1 MSEPFWF
8 DEPRILFSK
17 DTWSVFVPQPNMPVK
32 TALNAVVRFVVYLS
46 LLLLIAARDVSYI
59 LFIPPV
65 LLATIV
71 FARIFSEPKRLAE
84 SFASGTVLTNAP
96 SDGDPAEP
104 SADNPFMNPQLTDI
118 GRNFRPAPDITT
130 KETRDKINRAVQ
142 RTSNLYMDTS
152 DVFDLVQSQRNFH
165 SVPTN
170 DYAGFLAF
178 LGKNGQRTNE
188 KGLSEGYVVAKGTV
202 AESAAA
208 TVGSPA
214 SGALS
219 A

>member
-8 DEPRILFSK
+8 DEPRVLFSK
-17 DTWSVFVPQPNMPVK
+17 DTWSQFVPQPNMPVK
-32 TALNAVVRFVVYLS
+32 AALNAVVRFVVYLS
-46 LLLLIAARDVSYI
+46 LLLLLATRDVWYI
-59 LFIPPV
+59 LCVPPV
-65 LLATIV
+65 LLASIF
-71 FARIFSEPKRLAE
+71 FARVFMEPKRLE
-84 SFASGTVLTNAP
+84 SFASGAVLTSASA
-96 SDGDPAEP
+96 SDGTAEP

-130 KETRDKINRAVQ
+130 PETRDKINQALQ
-142 RTSNLYMDTS
+142 RTSNLYLDTS

>member
-8 DEPRILFSK
+8 DEPRVLFSK
-17 DTWSVFVPQPNMPVK
+17 DTWSQFVPQPNMPVK
-32 TALNAVVRFVVYLS
+32 AALNAVVRFVVYLS
-46 LLLLIAARDVSYI
+46 LLLLLATRDVWYI
-59 LFIPPV
+59 LFVPPV
-65 LLATIV
+65 LLASIF
-71 FARIFSEPKRLAE
+71 FARVFMEPKRLE
-84 SFASGTVLTNAP
+84 SCASGAVRTSPSAP
-96 SDGDPAEP
+96 DGTAEP

-130 KETRDKINRAVQ
+130 PETRDKINQALQ
-142 RTSNLYMDTS
+142 RTSNLYLDTS